1 MASADDYLAL
11 ITSEHNDKPKFRA
24 VVEALVQGLVDNM
37 NLCAALPDYFDLDQA
52 VGVQLDAVGL
62 WAGASRRLGI
72 PLVGVYFEWD
82 GPANVGWDA
91 GSWKGV
97 FDPDSG
103 LVNLP
108 DDAFRKLIR
117 AKIAANNWDGTIAGA
132 VAVWEIA
139 FDGGQTII
147 IQDNQDMSMIVG
159 FVGAPLSAIDQAL
172 LLGGYI
178 PLKPAGVR
186 INYYAFPP
194 SDGPLF
200 AWDSLSD
207 SLAGWDTGQWAIEI
221 VPS

>member
-1 MASADDYLAL
+1 MASSDDYTGL
-11 ITSEHNDKPKFRA
+11 ITSQHADKPNFKA
-24 VVEALVQGLVDNM
+24 VIEAVTKGLVDNI
-37 NLCAALPDYFDLDQA
+37 NLCVALPEFFNLDTA

-62 WAGASRRLGI
+62 WVGASRRLQI
-72 PLVGVYFEWD
+72 PLTGVYFEWD
-82 GPANVGWDA
+82 STELLGWDS
-91 GSWKGV
+91 GSWMGP

-103 LVNLP
+103 LALLP

-117 AKIAANNWDGTIAGA
+117 AKIAANNWDGTILGA
-132 VAVWEIA
+132 VAVWETA

-159 FVGAPLSAIDQAL
+159 FVGASLSAIDQAL

-186 INYYAFPP
+186 ISYYAFPP

-200 AWDSLSD
+200 AWDAESD
-207 SLAGWDTGQWAIEI
+207 VLAGWETGQWAIEI
-221 VPS
+221 IPS